1 LGKNDIKCEP
11 KDHAIVFFNTVSE
24 PEQDKRISI
33 SIRRNRTAFVD
44 LIIGYALSIWSSGF
58 DTFNEKMIATG
69 LTTVLAALIIWIEYK
84 VTDNGNG

>member
-1 LGKNDIKCEP
+1 
-11 KDHAIVFFNTVSE
+11 
-24 PEQDKRISI
+24 
-33 SIRRNRTAFVD
+33 VD